1 MIYRFCARKQTLGL
15 PPVQVKIKK
24 TAQCLNQ
31 PYTVTMSIHSDKVL
45 NELSKK
51 SCQMVRTLQTL
62 AFLTVLGANSSAVAE
77 QGVIAQITN
86 EVEQFLEDFHAGRL
100 QPEHRIEIIV
110 GYIDPRLNLPGCP
123 SSLQLELNGNQQG
136 IGKLQVK
143 ASCAGDRP
151 WTKYVAAEVNLFGN
165 VLVATENIRRGT
177 AIEERHMRLME
188 TNIATLRR
196 TPVADQDLVIGME
209 LKYPLTTG
217 SAFSLDSLTRPLLV
231 QRGDLVQLV
240 AESKNL
246 RIRQQGEAL
255 QDGALGKVI
264 NVRNNSSE
272 MIVQA
277 EVIGSG
283 KVKVQL

>member
-1 MIYRFCARKQTLGL
+1 L
-15 PPVQVKIKK
+15 PPAQVKIKNS
-24 TAQCLNQ
+24 ARSVNQ
-31 PYTVTMSIHSDKVL
+31 PYTVTMSIQSIKVL
-45 NELSKK
+45 TKLSTK
-51 SCQMVRTLQTL
+51 CCLLAGALQPL
-62 AFLTVLGANSSAVAE
+62 AFLAALGVNSSAIAE
-77 QGVIAQITN
+77 RNVITQITN
-86 EVEQFLEDFHAGRL
+86 EVEQFLQDFHRGRL
-100 QPEHRIEIIV
+100 QPEHRIEIVV
-110 GYIDPRLNLPGCP
+110 GYIDPRLNLPSCP
-123 SSLQLELNGNQQG
+123 SSLQLALNGNQQG

-143 ASCAGDRP
+143 ASCIGDRP

-177 AIEERHMRLME
+177 AIEERHMQLME
-188 TNIATLRR
+188 TNIASLRR
-196 TPVADQDLVIGME
+196 TPVADKELVIGME

-217 SAFSLDSLTRPLLV
+217 SAFSMDSLTKPLLV

-264 NVRNNSSE
+264 DVRNNSSE
-272 MIVQA
+272 MVIQA
-277 EVIGSG
+277 EVISSG

>member
-1 MIYRFCARKQTLGL
+1 MSIQ
-15 PPVQVKIKK
+15 I
-24 TAQCLNQ
+24 
-31 PYTVTMSIHSDKVL
+31 YTVTEKPPKVYCWL
-45 NELSKK
+45 AGVSKA
-51 SCQMVRTLQTL
+51 L
-62 AFLTVLGANSSAVAE
+62 ALVAVIGANAYLSAD
-77 QGVIAQITN
+77 QSVITQITG
-86 EVEQFLEDFHAGRL
+86 EVEQFLKDFHAGRL
-100 QPEHRIEIIV
+100 QPEHRIEVSV
-110 GYIDPRLNLPGCP
+110 GYIDPRLSLPACP
-123 SSLQLELNGNQQG
+123 SSLQLALNGNQQG

-143 ASCAGDRP
+143 ASCGGNRP
-151 WTKYVAAEVNLFGN
+151 WTKYVAAEVNLFGE

-196 TPVADQDLVIGME
+196 TPVRDKGLVIGME
-209 LKYPLTTG
+209 LKYPLTAG
-217 SAFSLDSLTRPLLV
+217 AAFSLEGLSKPLLI

-264 NVRNNSSE
+264 DVRNNSSE
-272 MIVQA
+272 MIIQA
-277 EVIGSG
+277 EVVGSG

>member
-1 MIYRFCARKQTLGL
+1 MPLVLIESKNPAQTL
-15 PPVQVKIKK
+15 
-24 TAQCLNQ
+24 NRS
-31 PYTVTMSIHSDKVL
+31 YTVKMRIQNNIAIGKLGKNCCWLTRALKTFAL
-45 NELSKK
+45 
-51 SCQMVRTLQTL
+51 L
-62 AFLTVLGANSSAVAE
+62 AVLGGNSYLFADQS
-77 QGVIAQITN
+77 VITQISN

-100 QPEHRIEIIV
+100 QPDHRIEVAV
-110 GYIDPRLNLPGCP
+110 GYIDPRLNLPRCP
-123 SSLQLELNGNQQG
+123 SNLQLALNGNQQG

-143 ASCAGDRP
+143 ASCGGDRP
-151 WTKYVAAEVNLFGN
+151 WTKYVAAEVNLFGE

-177 AIEERHMRLME
+177 AIEERHIRLME

-196 TPVADQDLVIGME
+196 TPVRDKDLVIGME

-217 SAFSLDSLTRPLLV
+217 AAFSLEGLNKPLLI

-272 MIVQA
+272 MIIQA
-277 EVIGSG
+277 EVVGSG
-283 KVKVQL
+283 RVKVQL

>member
-1 MIYRFCARKQTLGL
+1 
-15 PPVQVKIKK
+15 
-24 TAQCLNQ
+24 
-31 PYTVTMSIHSDKVL
+31 
-45 NELSKK
+45 
-51 SCQMVRTLQTL
+51 
-62 AFLTVLGANSSAVAE
+62 
-77 QGVIAQITN
+77 
-86 EVEQFLEDFHAGRL
+86 
-100 QPEHRIEIIV
+100 
-110 GYIDPRLNLPGCP
+110 
-123 SSLQLELNGNQQG
+123 
-136 IGKLQVK
+136 
-143 ASCAGDRP
+143 
-151 WTKYVAAEVNLFGN
+151 
-165 VLVATENIRRGT
+165 
-177 AIEERHMRLME
+177 ME